1 MTVISYQSKLV
12 LRILKAGETYRAKPN
27 LTLRGE
33 YNAMIDLLGLHC
45 ECPIFGVLKGKKQN
59 TGGKVSGSVRLVL
72 DVPDKSVSYTHLD
85 VYKRQVQAGGGAVPG
100 QNEGL

>member
-45 ECPIFGVLKGKKQN
+45 ECPIFGVLKGKSR
-59 TGGKVSGSVRLVL
+59 TPGGRFPARCGWCWMCRISTSI
-72 DVPDKSVSYTHLD
+72 
-85 VYKRQVQAGGGAVPG
+85 
-100 QNEGL
+100 